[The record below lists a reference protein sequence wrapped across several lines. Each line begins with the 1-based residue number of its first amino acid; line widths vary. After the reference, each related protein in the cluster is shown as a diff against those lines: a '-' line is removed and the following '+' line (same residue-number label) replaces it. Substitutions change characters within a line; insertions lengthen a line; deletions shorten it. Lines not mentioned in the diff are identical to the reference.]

1 MINQRHHD
9 LLDKLRSKEENWVSY
24 VTLNKLSMF
33 SKVYVLK
40 YKNIK
45 DKLNSKQASTTAGY
59 STYDIY
65 YTLIMGVILI
75 NF

>member
-1 MINQRHHD
+1 
-9 LLDKLRSKEENWVSY
+9 
-24 VTLNKLSMF
+24 MF

-75 NF
+75 NFWLVMFLKHRLELMGQLLSVLFKPGRLK